1 MDRLKGSP
9 TTTNEIVFSLPPLD
23 VESADKNIVDTYIK
37 ILVSMGYPDT
47 KVLKWSLTNE
57 STYYS
62 ITVWYDSTMT
72 INDVN
77 MLTLINTNPVLFK
90 DFQIGVDDGHLKVT
104 LSLYKITTPV
114 IVHSKITVITDLRK
128 TEGPQEGNKKRRI
141 DDSSKTD

>member
-62 ITVWYDSTMT
+62 ITVRYDSTMT